1 MRRFA
6 APFADPQPLWQMN
19 ITPLI
24 DVLLVLLIIFILSV
38 PAATHKVDVD
48 LPGRSVAAALPG
60 THRLHIAASGG
71 LALDGVSVSEA
82 ALPARLAAIGAR
94 EGVLQLRPTR
104 RPATTASTPSSP
116 PSNAPAS
123 RGWALWGM
131 SGSRGGERSSVIPNL
146 LATRV

>member
-48 LPGRSVAAALPG
+48 LPGRIVTVAPPE

-71 LALDGVSVSEA
+71 LVLDGVSVSEA
-82 ALPARLAAIGAR
+82 ALPARLAAIAAR
-94 EGVLQLRPTR
+94 DGVLQLQTDAEARYDRFDT
-104 RPATTASTPSSP
+104 
-116 PSNAPAS
+116 
-123 RGWALWGM
+123 
-131 SGSRGGERSSVIPNL
+131 L
-146 LATRV
+146 LATIKRAGITRLGFVGNERFGRW